1 IGQGS
6 DDVLASIVA
15 EILGLDTFD
24 IRVYTGDTD
33 LGPVDLGSYSSRVTL
48 MAGNA
53 AIQAAERARDI
64 ISNAVAEKLAVP
76 KERLRFAERSVF
88 DSAAPEKRLSF
99 QDAVCLAEAKF
110 GTIGTVGSY
119 TPPKSPALYKGG
131 GVGPS
136 PTYSYS
142 AAVVEVVVNPVTG
155 WITVP
160 RIWIA
165 HDIGRALNPLLA
177 RGQVEGG
184 VYMGLGEALMEEQEF
199 RRLPKKLS
207 HALVHKFPSIL

>member
-1 IGQGS
+1 MPHSGVQLKLDRGGGVTIFCGATEIGQGS
-6 DDVLASIVA
+6 DDTLAAIVA
-15 EILGLDTFD
+15 EVLGVTTFD

-53 AIQAAERARDI
+53 AIQAAERAKAMLAA
-64 ISNAVAEKLAVP
+64 AVAEKLEVP
-76 KERLRFAERSVF
+76 KERLRFADNRVF
-88 DSAAPEKRLSF
+88 DALALEKGVTF
-99 QDAVCLAEAKF
+99 QEAVCLAEARF

-142 AAVVEVVVNPVTG
+142 AAVIEVEVDPITG
-155 WITVP
+155 WISVP
-160 RIWIA
+160 KVWI
-165 HDIGRALNPLLA
+165 
-177 RGQVEGG
+177 
-184 VYMGLGEALMEEQEF
+184 
-199 RRLPKKLS
+199 
-207 HALVHKFPSIL
+207 